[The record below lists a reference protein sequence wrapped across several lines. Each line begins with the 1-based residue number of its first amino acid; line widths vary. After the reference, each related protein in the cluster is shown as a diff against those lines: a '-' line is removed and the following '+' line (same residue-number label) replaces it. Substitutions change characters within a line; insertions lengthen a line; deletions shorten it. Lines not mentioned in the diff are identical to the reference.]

1 MGESGEKTLSGY
13 LLDTMF
19 LIRFLRG
26 EEKPVSWMRRMA
38 EEGQFL
44 ACSAINVAEI
54 YSGMREKE
62 RPATEALL
70 ESLRCFPVS
79 FDVARQGGELR
90 AKFRLKGR
98 DISLPDAFIGAT
110 AHIHNLVLVTE
121 NRKDIPIPGMK
132 IFFP

>member
-1 MGESGEKTLSGY
+1 MSSY

-26 EEKPVSWMRRMA
+26 EEGPVSWMRQMA
-38 EEGQFL
+38 EEGRFL

-90 AKFRLKGR
+90 AKFRSKGR
-98 DISLPDAFIGAT
+98 EISLPDAMIGAT
-110 AHIHNLVLVTE
+110 AHIHNLFLVTE
-121 NRKDIPIPGMK
+121 NKKDFPIPGLK
-132 IFFP
+132 IIFP